1 MIIRPLFLIFLV
13 EPNVEPTVAMVDGYK
28 KDKIVEL
35 RCTSD
40 GQPPP
45 VIHWFFGG
53 EELQD
58 STHYRLPENGSL
70 LIVDMI
76 SSLAGD
82 YLCKAEN
89 LLGSSNTTVELRY
102 AGE

>member
-1 MIIRPLFLIFLV
+1 M
-13 EPNVEPTVAMVDGYK
+13 EASVAVVDAYT
-28 KDKIVEL
+28 KDIIVEI
-35 RCTSD
+35 RCTIE

-45 VIHWFFGG
+45 VIHWYFNG
-53 EELQD
+53 EEINN
-58 STHYRLPENGSL
+58 STHYRLPVNGSL

-76 SSLAGD
+76 SSLAGE

-89 LLGSSNTTVELRY
+89 ILGSSNATMELRF